1 MIAAAPRVAARD
13 AMTLYS
19 EAERISADAP
29 IEEAIELM
37 LAGAFRHMLV
47 VEAGTTIGILR
58 LSEIFARVRKELG
71 QAAQD

>member
-19 EAERISADAP
+19 EAERIQARSP
-29 IEEAIELM
+29 IEEAVARM
-37 LAGAFRHMLV
+37 LQGAFRHMLV

-71 QAAQD
+71 HAAQD